1 MAAFTRLGLEFGK
14 VVTKK
19 FSNLETCVEV
29 GTLTLT
35 QLVCVFYTLTILYCL
50 FKQNRDSIER
60 KICTVIFKE
69 SLKFSVAVQWDP
81 DFLWWIWTKR
91 TVFGFESSFLQLP
104 IKERFNK
111 LGHFFL
117 LRTKN

>member
-35 QLVCVFYTLTILYCL
+35 QLVCVFYTLILSCIVCL
-50 FKQNRDSIER
+50 
-60 KICTVIFKE
+60 
-69 SLKFSVAVQWDP
+69 
-81 DFLWWIWTKR
+81 
-91 TVFGFESSFLQLP
+91 
-104 IKERFNK
+104 NK
-111 LGHFFL
+111 TEIL
-117 LRTKN
+117 

>member
-35 QLVCVFYTLTILYCL
+35 QLVCVFYTLLLSCIVCLNKTEIL
-50 FKQNRDSIER
+50 
-60 KICTVIFKE
+60 
-69 SLKFSVAVQWDP
+69 
-81 DFLWWIWTKR
+81 
-91 TVFGFESSFLQLP
+91 
-104 IKERFNK
+104 
-111 LGHFFL
+111 
-117 LRTKN
+117 